1 MIDKTSWCLKLR
13 KSRSTSRSSEVN
25 LRSGQYV
32 YSEMIVSDSMGESL
46 GEDAD
51 TGSVAKSRLALVEA
65 CRDHNHDGKFCA
77 RDFCDVSVNDVND
90 NWRNNEDLCDDL
102 CEKSQASVN
111 IENLHDDSNDIN
123 QSSEQKDAYSSV
135 CERTNCCTF
144 QISTAA
150 GFGQDILK
158 PREQCSCECQAT
170 RSFQLTHDSGKAD
183 ENKHLNADDRLIIV
197 KSRRNSGRRTHS
209 KSSRSDVTT
218 EDTYSSH
225 CSKFNI
231 CKALSSWIHKNMAM
245 LVCCQC
251 LIVLVLCVGGV
262 FMGMNYSGDK
272 SKTATLLMK
281 PGSKE
286 PLIYDYPSEG
296 EFDYVISD
304 RDRADYPHQH
314 QATRVILDKP
324 FRSVSV
330 SDFQSHLSRS
340 KSVADMLKIFFD
352 DPNLTEEQVRQI
364 MFMKSHQGLYAS
376 NGETSSRRGHMMSD
390 LGSNNMDEAFKHY
403 REVEASPAAGCEP
416 KPEVERMDDH
426 QHELGPRT
434 FLPSC
439 TIVHRCRNTTSCC
452 PKGFECVPKKENG
465 IQIIDRYFMVLE
477 AVPGSDRMK
486 PASKDFIYAKSYQNH
501 TACECVKVE
510 FTSNCAKFCPH
521 SFKKERPGRDC
532 ICDCRH
538 QHRKCQK
545 IMHGQQ
551 ALDEED
557 LVCIKEGKCIVP
569 ECYAGEFNVA
579 NGFCPFST
587 RRKRDRDRL

>member
-1 MIDKTSWCLKLR
+1 M
-13 KSRSTSRSSEVN
+13 
-25 LRSGQYV
+25 
-32 YSEMIVSDSMGESL
+32 MVSVSLGESL
-46 GEDAD
+46 GEDTD
-51 TGSVAKSRLALVEA
+51 TGSVDKSRLGLLEA
-65 CRDHNHDGKFCA
+65 CRVHNHGAKFCK
-77 RDFCDVSVNDVND
+77 RDFCDVIVNDVND
-90 NWRNNEDLCDDL
+90 KCRNNKNLSDHF
-102 CEKSQASVN
+102 CEISEASVN
-111 IENLHDDSNDIN
+111 IEDLDDDSNDIN
-123 QSSEQKDAYSSV
+123 HSSEQKNAYSSV
-135 CERTNCCTF
+135 CERADCCFF
-144 QISTAA
+144 QTYTEA
-150 GFGQDILK
+150 GFRQDILK
-158 PREQCSCECQAT
+158 SREQCSCECQST
-170 RSFQLTHDSGKAD
+170 RSFQLTNDSGKAD
-183 ENKHLNADDRLIIV
+183 ENKYLNADDRLISV

-218 EDTYSSH
+218 EDTNSSH
-225 CSKFNI
+225 CSKCNI
-231 CKALSSWIHKNMAM
+231 CKALSSWIHNNMAM
-245 LVCCQC
+245 FVCYQC

-272 SKTATLLMK
+272 SKTASLHMK
-281 PGSKE
+281 PGSME
-286 PLIYDYPSEG
+286 PLIYDYPSES
-296 EFDYVISD
+296 EVDYVISD
-304 RDRADYPHQH
+304 RNRADYPHQH
-314 QATRVILDKP
+314 LATRVILDKP
-324 FRSVSV
+324 FRSVSI
-330 SDFQSHLSRS
+330 SDFQSHLARS

-364 MFMKSHQGLYAS
+364 MFMKSHQGLYAP
-376 NGETSSRRGHMMSD
+376 NGETSSQRGHMMSD

-403 REVEASPAAGCEP
+403 REVEASPVAGCEP

-439 TIVHRCRNTTSCC
+439 TIVYRCRNTTSCC

-538 QHRKCQK
+538 QHRKCQR
-545 IMHGQQ
+545 IMHGHQ

-557 LVCIKEGKCIVP
+557 LVCIKEGKCIIP